1 MSYHSTPWDDIEE
14 PFYSPDYSPRRDNNS
29 EILKSPQGIYNYLD
43 ERVYGQEE
51 YKIAISVFVYK
62 ALCGINSE
70 KTILVASESGSG
82 KSFLAAQL
90 AELLPGRVITADS
103 SSITPSGFKGSN
115 HFTTILSK
123 VPSDGESY
131 FVILDEINR
140 FFERGLGSSWDS
152 STGLISELLLLL
164 DTHNASVNCGTDE
177 KPCWI
182 NPSHIYFILLG
193 SFSNL
198 TDCKA
203 NNPIGFNASISTPA
217 KRRRTQI
224 TKEQIIEYL
233 EQWPEILGRIPRIIV
248 NQNLS
253 ESDFVNMLKSPKY
266 SPISKLEKELG
277 LSIHVSNRKIKEFG
291 REAYESG
298 QGFRKVRNCV
308 LEIVDNAIFNDE
320 HTSDIYIK

>member
-14 PFYSPDYSPRRDNNS
+14 PFYSPDYSPRRDNNP
-29 EILKSPQGIYNYLD
+29 EILKSPQSIYNYLN

-51 YKIAISVFVYK
+51 YKKAISVFVYK
-62 ALCGINSE
+62 ALHGINSE
-70 KTILVASESGSG
+70 KAILVASESGSG

-90 AELLPGRVITADS
+90 AELLPGRVITVDS
-103 SSITPSGFKGSN
+103 SSITPAGFKGSN

-123 VPSDGESY
+123 VPSDDS
-131 FVILDEINR
+131 FCVLILDEFNR
-140 FFERGLGSSWDS
+140 FLERCLEGEWGS
-152 STGLISELLLLL
+152 STGLLSELLVLL
-164 DTHNASVNCGTDE
+164 DTHNVSINCGTDE

-182 NPSHIYFILLG
+182 NPSHIFFVLLG

-198 TDCKA
+198 TDQKV
-203 NNPIGFNASISTPA
+203 NNPIGFNADTITPA

-224 TKEQIIEYL
+224 TKEQILEYL
-233 EQWPEILGRIPRIIV
+233 EEWPEILGRISRIIV
-248 NQNLS
+248 NQNMS
-253 ESDFVNMLKSPKY
+253 ESDFINMLKSPKY
-266 SPISKLEKELG
+266 SPINKLEKELG